1 MTDVLFF
8 YQERRGRCAGSRSP
22 RARQTAP
29 SAAAAVPATRR
40 RSPLA
45 VLLGGETEA
54 LTRRAVELV
63 ISPLAAGFITPGEA
77 GTIAAGTGDFE
88 RRLQIL
94 EAELPARP
102 WEAPELFNAGNRGYS
117 IDRRE
122 SALNSR

>member
-1 MTDVLFF
+1 MGGQPFAEGPSNRPVG
-8 YQERRGRCAGSRSP
+8 RRGGSRDKK
-22 RARQTAP
+22 TL
-29 SAAAAVPATRR
+29 AAAVP
-40 RSPLA
+40 LE
-45 VLLGGETEA
+45 GEAEA

-63 ISPLAAGFITPGEA
+63 ISALAAGFVTPGEA
-77 GTIAAGTGDFE
+77 GTIPAGIDTFVRAIETSDFE

-102 WEAPELFNAGNRGYS
+102 EEVAELFDAGNRGYS